1 MPGEDIQSWSKTANN
16 NGNADGLIDWQEHQ
30 ARKSVNNSARSM
42 MAAHAKNR
50 DLLNG
55 TIVTTGTINAQAF
68 LSGVT
73 YTAMPPSLVVKLKVG
88 AGLTNTGVMTLNMD
102 GLGDVEVKNPDGA
115 SLQGG
120 EFKENRYVDLIWNGT
135 NWIYSY
141 SAGNFAELDSPVFV
155 GDPQAPTA
163 PPGDADNSIATT
175 AFVQDAIYG
184 GHGIVLG
191 VKVFDTAG
199 TFTYTPTPGMKSC
212 IIECVGGGGGAGSSA
227 CSPGN
232 LMGGGGG
239 GSGGY
244 SRKFATADQIGT
256 SQTVVVGFGGSGGGA
271 PGGFPGNQSLVGSLC
286 LANGGYGGASTING
300 DIVPTG
306 GAGAIPGI
314 GDIVAAGSPGEQG
327 EYSLGF
333 AGAIIGGGGRG
344 GSSYFGG
351 GAQIPAVGSTGS
363 GLGVNAGNYGSGG
376 SGAISHQTSGFIQ
389 TGNGSAGIVII
400 TEFSGAGQPG
410 ATGPIGP
417 AGPQGIPG
425 PPGGLGEA
433 PNDGQLY
440 GRQSAAWS
448 PMTGGGGGAFTTGDA
463 KLTLKTTADTGWVI
477 MNDGTIGSA
486 SSGASTRAN
495 VDCQALFTLLY
506 SNIND
511 LNAPVLTSAG
521 VTSNRATQ
529 GTAAA
534 AWAANCRMTLT
545 RQLGRTLGIAGA
557 GSGLTSRALGG
568 FLGEEAHTLTTAELA
583 VHNHA
588 VTDPTH
594 LHTLGPGTVGNYTG
608 AWDGVAGG
616 TFGMNAASST
626 TSSTTLAAGTGVTIQ
641 NAGSGAA
648 HNIMQPT
655 SFWNIMIKL

>member
-68 LSGVT
+68 LSGVV
-73 YTAMPPSLVVKLKVG
+73 YTTMPSSLVVKLKVG

-102 GLGDVEVKNPDGA
+102 GLGDVEVKNPDGSA
-115 SLQGG
+115 LQGG
-120 EFKENRYVDLIWNGT
+120 EFTAGRYVDLVWNGT

-191 VKVFDTAG
+191 VKVFDTVG

-256 SQTVVVGFGGSGGGA
+256 AQTVVVGFGGSGGGYT
-271 PGGFPGNQSLVGSLC
+271 GSPGNQSLVGSLC
-286 LANGGYGGASTING
+286 LANGGYGGAGSVNG
-300 DIVPTG
+300 DNVPTG

-363 GLGVNAGNYGSGG
+363 GLGITAGNYGSGG
-376 SGAISHQTSGFIQ
+376 SGAISHQTTGFIAA
-389 TGNGSAGIVII
+389 GNGSAGIVII

-410 ATGPIGP
+410 ATGATGP
-417 AGPQGIPG
+417 EGPQGIPG

-440 GRQSAAWS
+440 GRQSAAWT

-463 KLTLKTTADTGWVI
+463 KLTLKTTADVGWVM

-486 SSGASTRAN
+486 SSGAGTRAN
-495 VDCQALFTLLY
+495 ADCQALFTLLY
-506 SNIND
+506 TNIND
-511 LNAPVLTSAG
+511 ANAPVLTSAG
-521 VTSNRATQ
+521 VTTNRATQ

-534 AWAANCRMTLT
+534 AWAANCRMSLT

-557 GSGLTSRALGG
+557 GSGLTSRALGS
-568 FLGEEAHTLTTAELA
+568 FLGEEAHAQTVAEMA
-583 VHNHA
+583 AH
-588 VTDPTH
+588 TH
-594 LHTLGPGTVGNYTG
+594 G
-608 AWDGVAGG
+608 ASANT
-616 TFGMNAASST
+616 TFGYLWNAP
-626 TSSTTLAAGTGVTIQ
+626 GVTITYGAEQPQVATVAVQ
-641 NAGSGAA
+641 NLFGYTNGVNVSITGNGSGTPF
-648 HNIMQPT
+648 NVMQPT